1 MKNLLCALLIVSS
14 LFSCGNNQ
22 ANELKKQILSERK
35 GLETLLNNA
44 DLNEKMTATK
54 LEFLKLES
62 EAIDLLENSKEK
74 AESKRNLAKKYFDIS
89 DQLKIEAN
97 KISKK
102 QQKIDS
108 LENILKSL

>member
-1 MKNLLCALLIVSS
+1 MLLI
-14 LFSCGNNQ
+14 LF
-22 ANELKKQILSERK
+22 ERNLMIK
-35 GLETLLNNA
+35 G
-44 DLNEKMTATK
+44 
-54 LEFLKLES
+54 
-62 EAIDLLENSKEK
+62 
-74 AESKRNLAKKYFDIS
+74 KRNLAKKYFDIS

>member
-1 MKNLLCALLIVSS
+1 MKNLLCAFLILSS
-14 LFSCGNNQ
+14 LFSCGNKQ
-22 ANELKKQILSERK
+22 SNELKKQILSERK
-35 GLETLLNNA
+35 GLEVLLDKA
-44 DLNEKMTATK
+44 DLNEKMTAFK

-74 AESKRNLAKKYFDIS
+74 AASKRNLAKKYFDIS